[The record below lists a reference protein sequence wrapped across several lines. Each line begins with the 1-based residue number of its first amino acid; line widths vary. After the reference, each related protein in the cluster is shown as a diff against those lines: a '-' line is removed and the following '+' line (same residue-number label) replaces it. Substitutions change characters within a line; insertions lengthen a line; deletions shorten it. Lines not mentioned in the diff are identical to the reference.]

1 MLRIS
6 DQGSTAGTSAKLSG
20 VIAIVV
26 RIFRAYLNTYF
37 GARIPIVDNSSA
49 SPNARTD
56 AISAYR
62 ISVSCALG
70 RNDAFMVGLVCVGKI
85 STSLGTPGTEL

>member
-20 VIAIVV
+20 VIAIIV
-26 RIFRAYLNTYF
+26 RIFWAYLNTYF
-37 GARIPIVDNSSA
+37 GARIAIVYNSSA

-62 ISVSCALG
+62 IGVSCALG
-70 RNDAFMVGLVCVGKI
+70 RNDTFMVGLMRVGKI
-85 STSLGTPGTEL
+85 SASLGTPGAEL